1 MLTRIA
7 LDCKPILPRP
17 ILQSA
22 GKVCRMHEKGCDHK
36 VKRKKFRPWVLLA
49 IPVLAALGY
58 VGYAEVAYYRL
69 EDCLPLDVE
78 NQQEQEAQTHQDYT
92 LLSYNVGFLA
102 YSADYSFFMDGG
114 EESRARSAQ
123 AVEDNGAG
131 VLETIQ
137 AQSPDFLF
145 LQEVDVDATRSW
157 HMDEAELLTGE
168 LTDYGRIFAQNYDS
182 PYLFWPLMEPHGASR
197 SGILTLSRYRVES
210 ALRRSLPVET
220 GFSKFLDL
228 DRCYSVS
235 RVLVSNGRELC
246 LYNVHLSAYTT
257 DGSIATEQLAM
268 LLEDMKGEYEAGNY
282 VICGGDFNK
291 DLLGDSGR
299 IFGISGQ
306 EYTWA
311 QPFPRDLVPTGL
323 SLIAP
328 LDNEQPVP
336 SCRNADKAYDPET
349 SFVLTVDGFLV
360 SDNVKVTEA
369 KVVDTGFAWSDHN
382 PVRLTFQLT

>member
-1 MLTRIA
+1 MH
-7 LDCKPILPRP
+7 
-17 ILQSA
+17 
-22 GKVCRMHEKGCDHK
+22 GKGWDHE
-36 VKRKKFRPWVLLA
+36 VKRKRRWPWILLA

-58 VGYAEVAYYRL
+58 AAYAEAAYYRL
-69 EDCLPLDVE
+69 NDCLPLEVE
-78 NQQEQEAQTHQDYT
+78 NQQEREAQTRQDYT

-114 EESRARSAQ
+114 KESRARSAQ

-131 VLETIQ
+131 VLETIRE
-137 AQSPDFLF
+137 QSPDFLL

-157 HMDEAELLTGE
+157 HVDEAELLAGE
-168 LTDYGRIFAQNYDS
+168 LTDYGRVFAQNYDS
-182 PYLFWPLMEPHGASR
+182 PYLLWPLTEPHGASR
-197 SGILTLSRYRVES
+197 SGILTLSRYRTES

-235 RVLVSNGRELC
+235 RVPVCNGRELC

-299 IFGISGQ
+299 IFGISGR
-306 EYTWA
+306 EYPWA
-311 QPFPRDLVPTGL
+311 QPFPQDLVPKGL
-323 SLIAP
+323 SLAAP
-328 LDNEQPVP
+328 LDPGQPVP

-360 SDNVKVTEA
+360 SENVEVTEA
-369 KVVDTGFAWSDHN
+369 EAVDTGFAWSDHN
-382 PVRLTFQLT
+382 PVRLTFRLT